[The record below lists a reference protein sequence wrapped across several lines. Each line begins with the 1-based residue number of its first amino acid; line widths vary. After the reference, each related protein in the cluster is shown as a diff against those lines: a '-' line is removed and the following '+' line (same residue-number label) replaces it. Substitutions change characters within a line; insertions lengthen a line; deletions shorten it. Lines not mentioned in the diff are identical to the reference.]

1 MIPVLLE
8 SEECVTLNHG
18 KSGWVIMSWFWWS
31 QTPTEMACFGLTQ
44 FYARR
49 CGWEPWLKGY
59 PVSFTDNMKLN
70 PMPCWNLKVPI
81 IFSSLPPNRVIVL
94 DHMISRTT
102 FHVPLVP
109 RPFPGSSFLIG
120 CSSQFLIAW
129 AIKNWRWGRSGNE
142 ARLSHHSALLSVA
155 SQLASRCII

>member
-31 QTPTEMACFGLTQ
+31 QTATEMACFGLTQ
-44 FYARR
+44 FYAHRYGR
-49 CGWEPWLKGY
+49 GPWLKGY

-81 IFSSLPPNRVIVL
+81 IFSSLPLNRVIVL
-94 DHMISRTT
+94 DHMISQTT
-102 FHVPLVP
+102 FHVLLVP
-109 RPFPGSSFLIG
+109 RPFPAPVFLSLAVASFWL
-120 CSSQFLIAW
+120 L
-129 AIKNWRWGRSGNE
+129 KRSKLG
-142 ARLSHHSALLSVA
+142 AGKGLGTRLGFPTTQHYFQWLLSWLWNV
-155 SQLASRCII
+155 